1 MDDYSRLFYMHN
13 PLAVNVT
20 SYGDISE
27 RLELKKRL
35 NCKSF
40 QWFLDNVYPGKLI
53 KELTE

>member
-1 MDDYSRLFYMHN
+1 MHN

-40 QWFLDNVYPGKLI
+40 QWFLDNVYPGELI
-53 KELTE
+53 KKSK